1 MHRSKIRWEVG
12 TTRQVDRVA
21 CFKYH
26 NHYQLAAG
34 EIFHFVV
41 KSVIFS
47 ICSFKC
53 TLFCNALLQFKGG
66 NLRLEANRW
75 SSSSKKPIASLV
87 FIDSYYIRTKSMQLR
102 LKISCCFSI
111 CKRNHQIQA
120 SPIEQIKCL
129 NVFGILCTKIP
140 SLCCYNET

>member
-1 MHRSKIRWEVG
+1 MHSPTLRSLQESTISFLHNVWVLKEVTFPARFFSQNWMHRSKIRWEVE
-12 TTRQVDRVA
+12 TT

-26 NHYQLAAG
+26 NHYQLAAAG

-66 NLRLEANRW
+66 NLRLEANCR

-111 CKRNHQIQA
+111 CKRNH
-120 SPIEQIKCL
+120 
-129 NVFGILCTKIP
+129 
-140 SLCCYNET
+140 